1 MDPVRVLIVDDH
13 PVVREGFRT
22 MLGTD
27 QALEIV
33 GEACDGLE
41 AVAKV
46 AELEPDVVL
55 MDVVMPNL
63 DGIRATERIKAER
76 PSTVVIMLTIYAND
90 AYVIDAIRAGA
101 SGYLLKDVSRDLLI
115 HTIRA
120 ATSGGTLIKTSLL
133 SEAISG
139 LIGPNGKQR
148 RGDSLSTN
156 DHDELTIREQEV
168 LRLVAE
174 GRTNKEIGRALSIA
188 EDTAKKHVQSII
200 GKLGASDRTHATLKA
215 ARAGLIK

>member
-22 MLGTD
+22 MLATD
-27 QALEIV
+27 QAIDV
-33 GEACDGLE
+33 IGEATDGLE

-55 MDVVMPNL
+55 MDIVMPNL
-63 DGIRATERIKAER
+63 DGIEAARRIKDQN
-76 PSTVVIMLTIYAND
+76 PSTVVIMLTIYDND
-90 AYVIDAIRAGA
+90 AYVVDAVRAGG

-120 ATSGGTLIKTSLL
+120 ATSGGTLIKTGLL
-133 SEAISG
+133 YEAISG
-139 LIGPNGKQR
+139 LVGPDGKQR
-148 RGDSLSTN
+148 RGDSPTTTG
-156 DHDELTIREQEV
+156 HDELTPREQEV
-168 LRLVAE
+168 LKLVAE

-200 GKLGASDRTHATLKA
+200 AKLGASDRTHATLKA

>member
-27 QALEIV
+27 QALEIA

-90 AYVIDAIRAGA
+90 AYVVDAIRAGA
-101 SGYLLKDVSRDLLI
+101 SGYLLKDASRDLLI

-120 ATSGGTLIKTSLL
+120 AISGGTLIKTSLL
-133 SEAISG
+133 SEAISE
-139 LIGPNGKQR
+139 LIGPNAKQR

-156 DHDELTIREQEV
+156 GHDELTAREQEV

-174 GRTNKEIGRALSIA
+174 GRTNKEIGRTLSIA

-200 GKLGASDRTHATLKA
+200 AKLGASDRTHATLKA

>member
-120 ATSGGTLIKTSLL
+120 ATNGGTLIKTSLL

>member
-1 MDPVRVLIVDDH
+1 
-13 PVVREGFRT
+13 

-120 ATSGGTLIKTSLL
+120 ATNGGTLIKTSLL